1 MKIGKDLPNVT
12 AITPQDGRRPLPAS
26 GTFSRQTQPAAEER
40 AAVRRGLSAAA
51 GFNIQLNRQLSSM
64 QLAERYLSDLENRLS
79 QLKLS
84 LGRVLT
90 GAAQQAEKAAIQREI
105 REINQLLEQR
115 ARRTGNALGPTLKLS
130 LNEPARTRFSIQ
142 GLESIEA
149 IQRAGKETLL
159 FSAGR
164 QLSEPVA
171 VVLDEGLSEQQI
183 LRRFNATLGQAG
195 IRAELDDNGALKF
208 TARESDWQQIKPEL
222 MVQGE
227 GKLFAADRPTPVVS
241 HEEQAIQPLPTPEE
255 DSERQLR
262 SLLDTVL
269 AALDKVS
276 QLREQLS
283 ARQKEVREFL
293 AQHADQDEREW
304 ADGFAKSVFSVMHRS
319 PSSYSAVLQAV
330 AAQANL
336 SRYAVVSLLS

>member
-1 MKIGKDLPNVT
+1 MKIGKDLPAVT
-12 AITPQDGRRPLPAS
+12 AINPQDGRRPLPAS
-26 GTFSRQTQPAAEER
+26 GAFTRQTQPSAEER
-40 AAVRRGLSAAA
+40 TAVRRGLSTAA

-64 QLAERYLSDLENRLS
+64 QLAERYLSDLESRLS
-79 QLKLS
+79 QLKLNLS
-84 LGRVLT
+84 RALT
-90 GAAQQAEKAAIQREI
+90 GASQQAEKAAVQRAI
-105 REINQLLEQR
+105 SEINELLEQR
-115 ARRTGNALGPTLKLS
+115 AKRTGNALGPTLKLS
-130 LNEPARTRFSIQ
+130 LNEPARTRFSLQ

-164 QLSEPVA
+164 QLSEPAA

-195 IRAELDDNGALKF
+195 IRAELDENGALKF

-227 GKLFAADRPTPVVS
+227 GKLFPADRPSPVVS
-241 HEEQAIQPLPTPEE
+241 HEEQVLQPLAMSEQ
-255 DSERQLR
+255 DSERELR
-262 SLLDTVL
+262 NLLDTVL
-269 AALDKVS
+269 AALDKVN
-276 QLREQLS
+276 QLREQLA

-293 AQHADQDEREW
+293 AQHANKDEREW
-304 ADGFAKSVFSVMHRS
+304 AEGFAGSVFSVMQRS
-319 PSSYSAVLQAV
+319 PSSYSAVLQTV